1 LFNKRIQ
8 KNVYIDQKRGREK
21 EKEEEEEKVDK
32 KGR

>member
-21 EKEEEEEKVDK
+21 EEEEEEKVDK